1 MAQRLIQGIE
11 DELTPLADQRTADI
25 KSMPCPR
32 CRSAMSPQ
40 LYTPR
45 VFSHHDP
52 LPRVMAYCQD
62 CGATVD
68 PQTNIVL
75 DTGDPRRVDEALPI
89 VRAPED

>member
-1 MAQRLIQGIE
+1 MIQGID
-11 DELTPLADQRTADI
+11 DELTPLSEKRTAEI
-25 KSMPCPR
+25 KSTPCPR

-75 DTGDPRRVDEALPI
+75 DTGDPRRVDDALPI
-89 VRAPED
+89 VRGQDD

>member
-1 MAQRLIQGIE
+1 
-11 DELTPLADQRTADI
+11 
-25 KSMPCPR
+25 
-32 CRSAMSPQ
+32 MSPQ